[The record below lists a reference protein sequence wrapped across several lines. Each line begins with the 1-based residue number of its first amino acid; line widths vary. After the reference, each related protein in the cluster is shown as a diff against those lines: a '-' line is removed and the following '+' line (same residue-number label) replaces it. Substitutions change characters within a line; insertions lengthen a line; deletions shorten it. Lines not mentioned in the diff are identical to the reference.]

1 MTQPHNFKSGLM
13 TIRDAEK
20 LNELQKWID
29 NRRAALAIPSNAFPP
44 NYKFQAKI
52 TAYSSDDYTWVRQ
65 AFDTD
70 GEYIDDP
77 VPYSGGPS
85 DMPAKERNGLI
96 GSVFPFYAELTFRV
110 NVQGSP
116 YYEFDLGASRVL
128 RVLGRTGDLS
138 PVTKLTV
145 GNAVLTGTA
154 ADAILTPDVAT
165 ASLAGI
171 VSTSDQTMGDGNK
184 TFQETVTV
192 NSKKQTGEF
201 FRVWGVATADPLI
214 LTDDD
219 EVFIGGNT
227 NPADLTVSDAL
238 FVRGTAELYGDVNV
252 NSDNTSGHGLSV
264 GGFPSGNVLATGD
277 TGVTIDGGGEDGSGP
292 SSLTVNGDVTL
303 NSCGLWSLG
312 DRTGGGSGVG
322 PFIGIEVDYGIGSQ
336 LIAIEPYA
344 GSSASPYANSTSI
357 HMGANSRTDGTVMVC
372 SSIVFFPAGTDGLSP
387 TVPYVGISPGAA
399 LCRGYTELGVDGTI
413 LYGGTS
419 SGGIVTNLGSAI
431 TPGAITGFDESAQ
444 DAVGTIL
451 VDTATVNLTYT
462 DGTPSITADV
472 ITGTSG
478 ASIPLLNGNNT
489 YSGSANFADAFYL
502 SGDISPAQLTAQTD
516 DWNPTGW

>member
-1 MTQPHNFKSGLM
+1 MAQPHNFKSGLM

-29 NRRAALAIPSNAFPP
+29 NRRAALAIPSNEFNPA
-44 NYKFQAKI
+44 YKFQAKI

-128 RVLGRTGDLS
+128 RVLGRTGDIS
-138 PVTKLTV
+138 AVTKLTV
-145 GNAVLTGTA
+145 NNAVLTGTA
-154 ADAILTPDVAT
+154 SDAILTPDVAT

-252 NSDNTSGHGLSV
+252 NSDNTSGHGLTV
-264 GGFPSGNVLATGD
+264 GGLSGTVLETGN
-277 TGVTIDGGGEDGSGP
+277 TGVTIDGGGVDGYYP
-292 SSLTVNGDVTL
+292 ASLTVNGTVQL
-303 NSCGLWSLG
+303 NSCGLWSMG
-312 DRTGGGSGVG
+312 ERTGGGSGDG
-322 PFIGIEVDYGIGSQ
+322 PFIAIATTYGLGRQQI
-336 LIAIEPYA
+336 IIEPYNQ
-344 GSSASPYANSTSI
+344 SSVSDYANSIGIHTS
-357 HMGANSRTDGTVMVC
+357 ADSRTDGSPMVGP
-372 SSIVFFPAGTDGLSP
+372 ILTFFPAGTDGYDPLI
-387 TVPYVGISPGAA
+387 PYVGISDGAA
-399 LCRGYTELGVDGTI
+399 FKVGVHPGISGTI

-419 SGGIVTNLGSAI
+419 TGGIVTDPGSAI
-431 TPGAITGFDESAQ
+431 TPGSITGFDESAQ

-489 YSGSANFADAFYL
+489 YSGSANFTDAFYL
-502 SGDISPAQLTAQTD
+502 SGDISPAQLTANTD
-516 DWNPTGW
+516 NWNPTGW